1 MQILYLMNICHKHFV
16 VNILITTRS
25 LDSKSEFNG
34 ESRKDENYSL
44 ICNDMKWPAIIK
56 RVEWLN

>member
-1 MQILYLMNICHKHFV
+1 MNICHKHFV